1 MKIMQCMDYG
11 VYCIFLFLSGT
22 YALFRMSLVSVEV
35 SQTKRKN
42 LNVMPAD
49 AVHWAVADDAYPVQV
64 WEIED
69 IMRTAAA
76 IPPSPYEGF
85 LIKFLDV

>member
-1 MKIMQCMDYG
+1 MQCMDYG
-11 VYCIFLFLSGT
+11 VYCILLFLSGT

-49 AVHWAVADDAYPVQV
+49 AVIGPWRT
-64 WEIED
+64 
-69 IMRTAAA
+69 MR
-76 IPPSPYEGF
+76 IRFRSRR
-85 LIKFLDV
+85 LKI

>member
-1 MKIMQCMDYG
+1 MDYG
-11 VYCIFLFLSGT
+11 VYCILLFLSGT

-49 AVHWAVADDAYPVQV
+49 AVHWAVAGDAYPVQV
-64 WEIED
+64 
-69 IMRTAAA
+69 
-76 IPPSPYEGF
+76 
-85 LIKFLDV
+85 